1 MPTKPTFS
9 LSLFF
14 AVRLL
19 LTLWAAATVWLLP
32 PADLPGMVPP
42 QQAGLG
48 EGAPR
53 WLLEPWQ
60 RFDANIYLRIAR
72 EGYAHEEDSVFPPL
86 YPLLVRGLGWL
97 LGGNLAAA
105 ALLLANGATLL
116 LLPPLQKLSATEV
129 GERAATRAL
138 VYWVLFPTGFF
149 LFAGYTESLFL
160 LWVVGSLLQGQNGR
174 FFPASLLAFLAAL
187 TRLNGWLLFFPLAL
201 LAWQQGRRNWQTA
214 VFLPLP
220 LLAPALFIAYRAWI
234 GLSSLAAVYAAHWF
248 QRVGVPGQDVVTAV
262 RLLLFGDQITSSRFV
277 LAFNL
282 AVAIGLLVGTWL
294 VWRRF
299 GAVYGVYMA
308 TMLLFILLPTSAVK
322 PLYSFSR
329 YALAFFPL
337 FWLLGEWGE
346 KRPFVHRLILY
357 TSFLLFLYFSGQFFL
372 GGWVA

>member
-1 MPTKPTFS
+1 MRAKLTPP
-9 LSLFF
+9 LILFV

-19 LTLWAAATVWLLP
+19 LTLWAGVSVWLLP
-32 PADLPGMVPP
+32 PTALPGMVPP
-42 QQAGLG
+42 QQAGLVA
-48 EGAPR
+48 GAAR

-72 EGYAHEEDSVFPPL
+72 EGYAREEDSVFPPL
-86 YPLLVRGLGWL
+86 YPLLVRGLGEV
-97 LGGNLAAA
+97 LGGNLAVA

-116 LLPPLQKLSATEV
+116 LLPLLHRLAATAV
-129 GERAATRAL
+129 GERAAMRGL

-160 LWVVGSLLQGQNGR
+160 LLVVGSLWQGQNGR
-174 FFPASLLAFLAAL
+174 FALACLLAFLAAL

-201 LAWQQGRRNWQTA
+201 LAWQQGRRDWQTA

-220 LLAPALFIAYRAWI
+220 LLAPILFMAYRAWL
-234 GLSSLAAVYAAHWF
+234 GLPSLAAVYAAHWF

-262 RLLLFGDQITSSRFV
+262 RLLLWGGQLTSSRLV

-282 AVAIGLLVGTWL
+282 AVVIGLLAGTWL
-294 VWRRF
+294 VWQRF
-299 GAVYGVYMA
+299 GVVYGVYMA
-308 TMLLFILLPTSAVK
+308 TMLLFILLPTSPVK

-346 KRPFVHRLILY
+346 KRPFFHRLILY
-357 TSFLLFLYFSGQFFL
+357 PSFILFLYFSGQFFL

>member
-1 MPTKPTFS
+1 MMKRDQVWMTAQTQAPLIMALV
-9 LSLFF
+9 LSSALAVAMT
-14 AVRLL
+14 AVRVIHSGSWVYTFLVWNL
-19 LTLWAAATVWLLP
+19 FLAWIPLAFALVLWWVSQWP
-32 PADLPGMVPP
+32 RRPW
-42 QQAGLG
+42 GLSM
-48 EGAPR
+48 A
-53 WLLEPWQ
+53 
-60 RFDANIYLRIAR
+60 
-72 EGYAHEEDSVFPPL
+72 
-86 YPLLVRGLGWL
+86 L
-97 LGGNLAAA
+97 LG
-105 ALLLANGATLL
+105 
-116 LLPPLQKLSATEV
+116 
-129 GERAATRAL
+129 
-138 VYWVLFPTGFF
+138 
-149 LFAGYTESLFL
+149 
-160 LWVVGSLLQGQNGR
+160 
-174 FFPASLLAFLAAL
+174 
-187 TRLNGWLLFFPLAL
+187 GWLLFFPLAL

-220 LLAPALFIAYRAWI
+220 LLAPALFIAYRAWL
-234 GLSSLAAVYAAHWF
+234 GLPSLAAVYAAHWF

-262 RLLLFGDQITSSRFV
+262 RLLLWGGQLTSSRFV

-282 AVAIGLLVGTWL
+282 AVAIGLLAGTWL

-308 TMLLFILLPTSAVK
+308 TMLLFILLPTSTVK